1 MMRAAAFWLGLA
13 LCVGVPAGLIVQ
25 KEHLLTTG
33 RVVLLRLVPV
43 DPRSLM
49 QGDYMA
55 LRYAV
60 GDALFEAD
68 GERLDA
74 PNAPTVVIVAVDADG
89 VATHRRLDDGGPLAP
104 DEQRLRF
111 RHRGGAVSFGAEAY
125 FFEEGRGEY
134 FEAAR
139 YGELRV
145 SEDGVAL
152 LAGLRDSDRN
162 PL

>member
-1 MMRAAAFWLGLA
+1 MMRAVAFWVGLA

-25 KEHLLTTG
+25 KEHLLTSG
-33 RVVLLRLVPV
+33 RVALLRLAPV

-55 LRYAV
+55 LRYAL
-60 GDALFEAD
+60 GSELLEAA
-68 GERLDA
+68 GERLGE
-74 PNAPTVVIVAVDADG
+74 PNAPTRVVVAVDADG
-89 VATHRRLDDGGPLAP
+89 VATYRRLDDGGALAA

-111 RHRGGAVSFGAEAY
+111 RERGGLITFGAEAY

-134 FEAAR
+134 FATAR

-145 SEDGVAL
+145 SDDGVAL
-152 LAGLRDSDRN
+152 LARLRDSDRN

>member
-1 MMRAAAFWLGLA
+1 MTRAAAFWLGLA
-13 LCVGVPAGLIVQ
+13 LCVLVPAGLIVQ

-33 RVVLLRLVPV
+33 RRVLLRLAPV

-49 QGDYMA
+49 QGDYMD
-55 LRYAV
+55 LRYAL
-60 GDALFEAD
+60 GRELLEAD
-68 GERLDA
+68 GERLADA
-74 PNAPTVVIVAVDADG
+74 GAPTVAIVALDPEG
-89 VATHRRLDDGGPLAP
+89 VATYRRLDDGRPLGA

-111 RHRGGAVSFGAEAY
+111 RERGGAVSFGAEAY

-134 FEAAR
+134 FATAR

-145 SEDGVAL
+145 AEDGVAL